1 VIRNRRWL
9 FAAAAA
15 FALVAGSAACQR
27 DRRGEVEQ
35 AVRTYLERLV
45 AAYAASDET
54 LVDPL
59 VGEEQGRR
67 LVGLIGVKSDTGIA
81 LEAKLLELSFVKVEG
96 RGDEWTAE
104 TEEQWAYRDVGLK
117 TRQQVGAPSV
127 DRYAVRYTF
136 VRKDGKLILEGVEFT
151 EPPQVGRKTTPIM
164 IDSRT
169 AHGLPPGEEKA
180 LPVPGPA
187 PAAPGR

>member
-1 VIRNRRWL
+1 VIGNRRWL
-9 FAAAAA
+9 LAAV
-15 FALVAGSAACQR
+15 ALVLLGGLAACRR
-27 DRRGEVEQ
+27 DRRPEVEQ
-35 AVRTYLERLV
+35 AVRTYLERVV

-59 VGEEQGRR
+59 VGEEQGRK
-67 LVGLIGVKSDTGIA
+67 LLGLIGVKMDTGIA
-81 LEAKLLELSFVKVEG
+81 LEAKILELSFVKVEG

-104 TEEQWAYRDVGLK
+104 TREQWAYRDVDLK
-117 TRQQVGAPSV
+117 TRQLVGEPSV

-136 VRKDGKLILEGVEFT
+136 VRKDGKLILESVEFT

-169 AHGLPPGEEKA
+169 AHGLPPAEEKA
-180 LPVPGPA
+180 PPVTGPA